1 MENKK
6 EILHILDHP
15 QDVVILSH
23 RNPDGDA
30 LGSSLAMYLFLRE
43 LHHSVK
49 VIFPSEFPTIFSWMP
64 GSENILI
71 YDLDQDNCK
80 SAIEKAS
87 LIICLDFSSLDRI
100 DKMAEFVINQSCY
113 KITID
118 HHLDPE
124 PFSDFLISDIT
135 ASSTSEI
142 IFDFIS
148 ELKGISYIKKDIASC
163 IYTGIVTDTGS
174 FKYAT
179 SAKLFRIVAELIDAG
194 VEDYNLQ
201 NWINNCLEE
210 KYLRLLGYCLYE
222 KMEIL
227 PESRT
232 ALIALNREDYIKFD
246 IQRGDTEGIVNYL
259 LMMKDIDIAALIT
272 EQPTIIKL
280 SLRSKGDI
288 SVQEICRDHFK
299 GGGHKNASGGA
310 VYGSLAQ
317 TVKKFKEIVPK
328 YFKNNNQN
336 IPL

>member
-6 EILHILDHP
+6 EILQLLDNP

-30 LGSSLAMYLFLRE
+30 LGSSLAMYHFLTE

-49 VIFPSEFPTIFSWMP
+49 IILPSEYPNIYSWMP
-64 GSENILI
+64 GAEKVII
-71 YDLDQDNCK
+71 YDLYPEESK
-80 SAIEKAS
+80 KAIETAS
-87 LIICLDFSSLDRI
+87 FIVCLDFSSLDRI
-100 DKMAEFVINQSCY
+100 DKMGEFVSNSSAKKLI
-113 KITID
+113 ID

-124 PFSDFLISDIT
+124 PFAHYLISNILS
-135 ASSTSEI
+135 SSTAEM
-142 IFDFIS
+142 IFDFIL
-148 ELKGISYIKKDIASC
+148 EFKGKAKLTKTIGSC

-179 SAKLFRIVAELIDAG
+179 SADLFRKVAELIEVG
-194 VEDYNLQ
+194 VNDYLLQ
-201 NWINNCLEE
+201 NLINNCLEE
-210 KYLRLLGYCLYE
+210 KYLRLLGFCLYE
-222 KMEIL
+222 RMEIL
-227 PESRT
+227 PEYRT
-232 ALIALNREDYIKFD
+232 ALIGLSREDYKKFD

-299 GGGHKNASGGA
+299 GGGHKNASGGS

-317 TVKKFKEIVPK
+317 TVKKFKEIIPK
-328 YFKNNNQN
+328 YYKPNHQT
-336 IPL
+336 ISL

>member
-6 EILHILDHP
+6 EILHLLDHP

-30 LGSSLAMYLFLRE
+30 LGSSLAMYHFLKA

-64 GSENILI
+64 GSENIII
-71 YDLDQDNCK
+71 YDLNQEECK
-80 SAIEKAS
+80 HSIQKAS

-100 DKMAEFVINQSCY
+100 DKMAEFVNNQNCY
-113 KITID
+113 KLNID

-124 PFSDFLISDIT
+124 PFSDFLISDIL

-142 IFDFIS
+142 IFDFIL
-148 ELKGISYIKKDIASC
+148 ELKGKIFITKDIASC

-174 FKYAT
+174 FKYST
-179 SAKLFRIVAELIDAG
+179 SSKLFRTVAELIEAG
-194 VEDYNLQ
+194 VNDYLLQ
-201 NWINNCLEE
+201 NLIHNCLEE

-227 PESRT
+227 TEVRT
-232 ALIALNREDYIKFD
+232 ALIPLSREDYIKFD

-280 SLRSKGDI
+280 SLRSKGEI

-310 VYGSLAQ
+310 VYGSLIQ
-317 TVKKFKEIVPK
+317 TVKKFKEIIPK
-328 YFKNNNQN
+328 YFKHNNQN
-336 IPL
+336 ISL

>member
-6 EILHILDHP
+6 EILQIIDNP

-30 LGSSLAMYLFLRE
+30 LGSSLAMYHFLSE

-49 VIFPSEFPTIFSWMP
+49 VIFPSEFPNIFSWMP
-64 GSENILI
+64 GSEKVLI
-71 YDLDQDNCK
+71 YDLYPEDCK
-80 SAIEKAS
+80 KEIQKAS
-87 LIICLDFSSLDRI
+87 TIICLDFSSLDRI
-100 DKMAEFVINQSCY
+100 DKMAEFVVQSNA
-113 KITID
+113 KKLIID

-124 PFSDFLISDIT
+124 PFSDYLLST
-135 ASSTSEI
+135 TSASSTAEMI
-142 IFDFIS
+142 LDFILD
-148 ELKGISYIKKDIASC
+148 LKGMDKLTKLIGSC

-179 SAKLFRIVAELIDAG
+179 SAELFRKVAVLIEAG
-194 VEDYNLQ
+194 VEDYQLQ
-201 NWINNCLEE
+201 NLINNCLEE
-210 KYLRLLGYCLYE
+210 KYLRLLGFCLYE
-222 KMEIL
+222 RMEIL
-227 PESRT
+227 PEYRT
-232 ALIALNREDYIKFD
+232 ALIGLSREDYIKFD

-259 LMMKDIDIAALIT
+259 LMMKDVDIAALIT

-317 TVKKFKEIVPK
+317 TIKKFKEIIPK
-328 YFKNNNQN
+328 YFKPNHQT
-336 IPL
+336 ISL